1 MPAAFGT
8 GSRALS
14 FSQERD
20 GLPGLA
26 GGGSGSP
33 PARISGARP
42 LQGLLGGPTRSKNS
56 QEKCGASLC
65 AAYHLIPCR
74 NDRVRRM
81 RGDLRPHGT
90 CYGRRRLLGG
100 CPPVLLVSRPLLLLS
115 LLLLGTNVTAQE
127 ILRGRELVQR
137 RVALSQSATGKPVE
151 LHVAS
156 GSLTALEFD
165 SSVDRAGV
173 KMGDA
178 RDRLE
183 LLVATDRLI
192 MIKPMADVAA
202 SERVLLT
209 VPFADGMSPARVV
222 FALVTNATQVD
233 AQVQVSRLPRTAEA
247 VQAELDEVR
256 SACAGKDAELA
267 SLRARGAATG
277 PSGMILAGTMGPEG
291 VQTNEPTLQPTKP
304 TDGLKA
310 DRVIVFRGK
319 GWVALS
325 LDVTNEGLAPWTPTE
340 ARLSPVR
347 SSAVTVTMREPHVV
361 PGGLAR
367 VVVEFR
373 GEDWPKGD
381 ARRVELRDS
390 TGGRRL
396 LIPSV
401 VF

>member
-1 MPAAFGT
+1 M
-8 GSRALS
+8 
-14 FSQERD
+14 
-20 GLPGLA
+20 
-26 GGGSGSP
+26 
-33 PARISGARP
+33 
-42 LQGLLGGPTRSKNS
+42 
-56 QEKCGASLC
+56 
-65 AAYHLIPCR
+65 
-74 NDRVRRM
+74 
-81 RGDLRPHGT
+81 
-90 CYGRRRLLGG
+90 
-100 CPPVLLVSRPLLLLS
+100 LLVSRPLLLLS

-127 ILRGRELVQR
+127 PSRGHELVQR
-137 RVALSQSATGKPVE
+137 RVALSQAATGNPVE

-173 KMGDA
+173 KLGDA
-178 RDRLE
+178 KDRLE
-183 LLVATDRLI
+183 LFVVNDRLV
-192 MIKPMADVAA
+192 MLRPTSDVTAG
-202 SERVLLT
+202 ERVLLT
-209 VPFADGMSPARVV
+209 VPFADGLSPARAV

-233 AQVQVSRLPRTAEA
+233 VQVQVSRLPRTAEA

-256 SACAGKDAELA
+256 AACAGKDAELA
-267 SLRARGAATG
+267 SLRARSAATG
-277 PSGMILAGTMGPEG
+277 PSGMILAGTMGSDG
-291 VQTNEPTLQPTKP
+291 VQAKEPTLQPMKL

-310 DRVIVFRGK
+310 ERVTLFRGK

-373 GEDWPKGD
+373 GEDWPEGSD
-381 ARRVELRDS
+381 RRVELRDS

-396 LIPSV
+396 LIPSLM
-401 VF
+401 F

>member
-1 MPAAFGT
+1 M
-8 GSRALS
+8 
-14 FSQERD
+14 
-20 GLPGLA
+20 
-26 GGGSGSP
+26 
-33 PARISGARP
+33 
-42 LQGLLGGPTRSKNS
+42 
-56 QEKCGASLC
+56 
-65 AAYHLIPCR
+65 
-74 NDRVRRM
+74 
-81 RGDLRPHGT
+81 
-90 CYGRRRLLGG
+90 
-100 CPPVLLVSRPLLLLS
+100 LLVSRPLLLLS

-165 SSVDRAGV
+165 STVDRAGV

-183 LLVATDRLI
+183 LIVATDRLI
-192 MIKPMADVAA
+192 MIKPTADVAA

-347 SSAVTVTMREPHVV
+347 SSAVTVTMRAPHVV